1 MLAIVYSF
9 ILVLWWTVGGGGGER
24 PVISITLPSSLP
36 FLLIVVHP
44 FVHNCSPQ
52 PSAAVKIKDSS
63 FSFHKENTGHSLAK
77 IMLFLPASGRSL
89 FHLHVNCALGLF
101 CANKSKLVKRI
112 AVVQGRQSTLVEQK
126 VHFWLGRN
134 FRFNFALNCHKL
146 CQGRFHSAEKIA
158 FYYQKSAL
166 LLGRELQISKKDNK
180 PCFCQQSFSF
190 AWTDSRGFG

>member
-24 PVISITLPSSLP
+24 PLISFTSPSSLP

-63 FSFHKENTGHSLAK
+63 FSFHKENTGHSLEK
-77 IMLFLPASGRSL
+77 IMVSLPASGRSL

-112 AVVQGRQSTLVEQK
+112 AVV
-126 VHFWLGRN
+126 
-134 FRFNFALNCHKL
+134 
-146 CQGRFHSAEKIA
+146 
-158 FYYQKSAL
+158 
-166 LLGRELQISKKDNK
+166 
-180 PCFCQQSFSF
+180 
-190 AWTDSRGFG
+190 